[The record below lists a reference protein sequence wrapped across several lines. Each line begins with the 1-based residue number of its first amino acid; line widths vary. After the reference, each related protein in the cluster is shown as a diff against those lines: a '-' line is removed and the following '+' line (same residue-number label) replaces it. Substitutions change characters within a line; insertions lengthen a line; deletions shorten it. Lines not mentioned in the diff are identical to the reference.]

1 MIRVSF
7 NVAFAGPVGFARGA
21 GGIGIQM
28 PP

>member
-7 NVAFAGPVGFARGA
+7 NVAFAGSLGFARGA
-21 GGIGIQM
+21 GGIDILM